1 MAEKIGVCP
10 TCGLP
15 LDICTCK
22 VIEREARKIRVYLTT
37 RKFGK
42 PVTIVEGIDDK
53 SVKSVLKNLKQ
64 KLACGGSFKE
74 GKIELQ
80 GNHALKTKDI
90 LVKLGFDRDLI
101 EAS

>member
-22 VIEREARKIRVYLTT
+22 IIEREARKIKIYTTT

-42 PVTIVEGIDDK
+42 PVTLIEGVDDK
-53 SVKSVLKNLKQ
+53 SVKSVLKTLKQ
-64 KLACGGSFKE
+64 KLACGGSYKDN
-74 GKIELQ
+74 KIELQ
-80 GNHALKTKDI
+80 GSHTQRAKEI
-90 LVKLGFDRDLI
+90 LLKLGFDKEMI
-101 EAS
+101 EES

>member
-1 MAEKIGVCP
+1 MTEKIGVCP

-22 VIEREARKIRVYLTT
+22 VIHREARKIKVYLTT

-42 PVTIVEGIDDK
+42 PVTIVDGIDDK
-53 SVKSVLKNLKQ
+53 SVKPVLKSLKQ
-64 KLACGGSFKE
+64 KLACGGSFKD

-80 GNHALKTKDI
+80 GNHVQKTKDI
-90 LVKLGFDRDLI
+90 LFSLGFDKEMLEED
-101 EAS
+101 

>member
-1 MAEKIGVCP
+1 MVEKIGVCP

-22 VIEREARKIRVYLTT
+22 VIEREARKIRVYMTT

-53 SVKSVLKNLKQ
+53 SVKPVLKNLKQ

-80 GNHALKTKDI
+80 GNHTLKTKDI
-90 LVKLGFDRDLI
+90 LVKLGFDKDLI
-101 EAS
+101 EVS

>member
-22 VIEREARKIRVYLTT
+22 VIDREARKIKVYTTT

-42 PVTIVEGIDDK
+42 PVTLIEGIDK
-53 SVKSVLKNLKQ
+53 NSVKSVLKSLKQ
-64 KLACGGSFKE
+64 KLACGGSFKDD
-74 GKIELQ
+74 KIELQ
-80 GNHALKTKDI
+80 GNHLHKVKEI
-90 LVKLGFDRDLI
+90 LIKLGFDKDMI
-101 EAS
+101 EES

>member
-1 MAEKIGVCP
+1 MVEKIGICP

-15 LDICTCK
+15 LDICTCRI
-22 VIEREARKIRVYLTT
+22 IEREAKKIKVYYIT

-42 PVTIVEGIDDK
+42 PVTIIEGIDDK
-53 SVKSVLKNLKQ
+53 SVKSVLKNLKH

-80 GNHALKTKDI
+80 GNHVNKTKE
-90 LVKLGFDRDLI
+90 LLQKMGFDKDMI
-101 EAS
+101 ESS